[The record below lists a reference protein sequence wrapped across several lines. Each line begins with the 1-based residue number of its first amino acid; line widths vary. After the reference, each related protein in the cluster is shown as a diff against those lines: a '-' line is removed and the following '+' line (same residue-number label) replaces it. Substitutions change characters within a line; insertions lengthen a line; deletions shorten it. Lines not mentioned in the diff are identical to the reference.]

1 METVN
6 RILQEKITARIAP
19 NKAVLIFGA
28 RRVGK
33 TVMMRKIVDNYSGR
47 TMMLNGEDYDT
58 LALLENRSIAN
69 YRHLLDGIDL
79 LAIDEAQNIP
89 QIGSILKLIVD
100 EIPGISVLASGSS
113 SFDLLNK
120 TGEPLVGRSTQF
132 LLTPFSQREIAQTE
146 TALETRQNLEA
157 RLIYGSYP
165 EVVMMENYER
175 KTDYLR
181 DIVGAYLLK
190 DILAI
195 DGLKNSSKMR
205 DLLRLIA
212 FQLGSEVSYEELG
225 KQLGMSKTTVEKYL
239 DLLEKVFVIYR
250 LGAYSRNLRKE
261 VTKAGKWYFYDN
273 GIRNA
278 IIGAFSPL
286 AIRQDVGALWE
297 NYIIGERRKANFMG
311 SGAIAVALLK
321 HLPGARAYATDV
333 SKEALE
339 VAASNARR
347 HEVSDRLDLLEGNLL
362 EPLLQHPTARVQGG
376 LDYLVTNPPYI
387 PDHEW
392 GAVEPNVKDH
402 EPHLA
407 LRGGKDGLDLI
418 RPLME
423 GAPSLL
429 KVGGQMLVEVA
440 ACHAKEALGLAKAD
454 GRLGNAQILRD
465 CDGLER
471 VVLATRV

>member
-297 NYIIGERRKANFMG
+297 NYIIGERRKANFNEG
-311 SGAIAVALLK
+311 LHREFYFWRTYDKQEIDLIEESADSL
-321 HLPGARAYATDV
+321 T
-333 SKEALE
+333 ALE
-339 VAASNARR
+339 FKWGNKMPAAPKSLPRSLSLCRVSCGKSGELFGVRIINKLRIWKQNYNPNSNIR
-347 HEVSDRLDLLEGNLL
+347 
-362 EPLLQHPTARVQGG
+362 G
-376 LDYLVTNPPYI
+376 LSKIN
-387 PDHEW
+387 
-392 GAVEPNVKDH
+392 
-402 EPHLA
+402 
-407 LRGGKDGLDLI
+407 
-418 RPLME
+418 
-423 GAPSLL
+423 
-429 KVGGQMLVEVA
+429 
-440 ACHAKEALGLAKAD
+440 
-454 GRLGNAQILRD
+454 
-465 CDGLER
+465 R
-471 VVLATRV
+471 VVLTNSMEVRKKGWQKLLLAIFVRMIHWMRNVLYLELSASKVFGDLENPTWLKCWNVNYQTTITF

>member
-1 METVN
+1 MNTIN
-6 RILQEKITARIAP
+6 RILQDKITERIEP

-33 TVMMRKIVDNYSGR
+33 TVLMRNIVGSFPGK

-58 LALLENRSIAN
+58 LSLLENRSVAN
-69 YRHLLDGIDL
+69 YRHLLEGIDL

-100 EIPGISVLASGSS
+100 EIPGIRVLASGSS

-132 LLTPFSQREIAQTE
+132 QLTPFSQRELSQTE
-146 TALETRQNLEA
+146 TAIETRQNLES

-165 EVVMMENYER
+165 EVVLMDSYER

-212 FQLGSEVSYEELG
+212 FQLGSEVSYDELG
-225 KQLGMSKTTVEKYL
+225 KQLGMSKTTVQKYL

-250 LGAYSRNLRKE
+250 VGAFSRNLRKE
-261 VTKAGKWYFYDN
+261 VSKAGKWYFYDN

-278 IIGAFSPL
+278 IISAFSPL
-286 AIRQDVGALWE
+286 AVRQDVGALWE
-297 NYIIGERRKANFMG
+297 NYIISERRKANFNERQHKEFYFWRTFD
-311 SGAIAVALLK
+311 K
-321 HLPGARAYATDV
+321 HEIDLIEECDGKLT
-333 SKEALE
+333 ALE
-339 VAASNARR
+339 FKWGNKTPAAPQAFQDAYPDATYHVVNR
-347 HEVSDRLDLLEGNLL
+347 DNY
-362 EPLLQHPTARVQGG
+362 LQF
-376 LDYLVTNPPYI
+376 I
-387 PDHEW
+387 
-392 GAVEPNVKDH
+392 
-402 EPHLA
+402 
-407 LRGGKDGLDLI
+407 
-418 RPLME
+418 
-423 GAPSLL
+423 
-429 KVGGQMLVEVA
+429 
-440 ACHAKEALGLAKAD
+440 
-454 GRLGNAQILRD
+454 
-465 CDGLER
+465 
-471 VVLATRV
+471 

>member
-250 LGAYSRNLRKE
+250 LGLIR
-261 VTKAGKWYFYDN
+261 VTY
-273 GIRNA
+273 
-278 IIGAFSPL
+278 
-286 AIRQDVGALWE
+286 
-297 NYIIGERRKANFMG
+297 ERRLQKLASGTSTTTAFAMPLSG
-311 SGAIAVALLK
+311 LSHRWPFGRMSVRCGRTTSSESGAKRTSMRDCTGSSI
-321 HLPGARAYATDV
+321 
-333 SKEALE
+333 S
-339 VAASNARR
+339 
-347 HEVSDRLDLLEGNLL
+347 
-362 EPLLQHPTARVQGG
+362 
-376 LDYLVTNPPYI
+376 
-387 PDHEW
+387 
-392 GAVEPNVKDH
+392 
-402 EPHLA
+402 
-407 LRGGKDGLDLI
+407 
-418 RPLME
+418 
-423 GAPSLL
+423 GAPTTNRKS
-429 KVGGQMLVEVA
+429 
-440 ACHAKEALGLAKAD
+440 
-454 GRLGNAQILRD
+454 
-465 CDGLER
+465 
-471 VVLATRV
+471 T